1 MEHWRRE
8 LYHSELYHY
17 GVKGMKWGKH
27 QFGLKDKVSDFY
39 KKRISGEYY
48 LDNRSQIRNS
58 PGRPNG
64 RNNFKYGTGNY
75 SRGYQG
81 HRSDSHQ
88 LLTNAKWTRE
98 SADGYLGGRAEG
110 LKAARR
116 LNIEGRRSENRANQL
131 LHNYKTRSLKGIT
144 ETKIKRAKSWIS
156 SRPSAA
162 KKKVS
167 EIKDKIAWAQKGKQ
181 TISSPFDSKPKKQ
194 KKSTITVEEAFPSK
208 KQDPKKYQRQRNNY
222 RNMYR

>member
-1 MEHWRRE
+1 MEQWREE

-27 QFGLKDKVSDFY
+27 KSPFFKYSDIRGRRGSEVEKALGMYTENPNHKYAHNIQIGYTKNRRGTSLYLHNTRNNTYF
-39 KKRISGEYY
+39 KSGETNTGHSKGAFKTEYAEDGAHY
-48 LDNRSQIRNS
+48 SVNVSRLKRSA
-58 PGRPNG
+58 GR
-64 RNNFKYGTGNY
+64 KLKEI
-75 SRGYQG
+75 
-81 HRSDSHQ
+81 SDS
-88 LLTNAKWTRE
+88 
-98 SADGYLGGRAEG
+98 SLG
-110 LKAARR
+110 
-116 LNIEGRRSENRANQL
+116 
-131 LHNYKTRSLKGIT
+131 
-144 ETKIKRAKSWIS
+144 RAKSFIS
-156 SRPSAA
+156 SRPSAV

-222 RNMYR
+222 RNMYK